1 MKKYVTFA
9 VDCTYTVELD
19 LPDGEYS
26 DDEIRSKAEARLDE
40 MDIDIGDLENAQWDF
55 LQVDDNNEEG

>member
-9 VDCTYTVELD
+9 VDCTYTIELD

-26 DDEIRSKAEARLDE
+26 DDELKDIAEEKRVE
-40 MDIDIGDLENAQWDF
+40 MNIDIGDLENDQWDF
-55 LQVDDNNEEG
+55 LQIDDND

>member
-9 VDCTYTVELD
+9 VDCTYTIELD

-26 DDEIRSKAEARLDE
+26 DDELRDIAEEKRVE
-40 MDIDIGDLENAQWDF
+40 MGIDIGDLENDQWDF
-55 LQVDDNNEEG
+55 LQIDDND